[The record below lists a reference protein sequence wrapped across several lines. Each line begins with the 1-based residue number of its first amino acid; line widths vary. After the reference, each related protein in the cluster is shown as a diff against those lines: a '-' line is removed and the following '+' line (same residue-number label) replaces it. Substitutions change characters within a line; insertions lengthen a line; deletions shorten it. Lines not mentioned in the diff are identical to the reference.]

1 MDTVDSRENWK
12 LINRLLETEQD
23 PWRIQML
30 SQLKQHMQ
38 AECGG
43 ALEELMSTMV
53 DEPIFHNWS
62 GTTDSGAK
70 GRYDL
75 KAFYSGLISSG
86 SHRFQY
92 SIERIVIGDNTLVTE
107 GEIQIPFSGAVLQT
121 MGRTDA
127 EAHCF
132 YATKGRT
139 VTFWPFSE
147 DGKIIGEDIYSS
159 TTELH
164 EAVEVNLNPYI
175 FGEST

>member
-1 MDTVDSRENWK
+1 MDTVDSRINWQ
-12 LINRLLETEQD
+12 LIDQKLETEQD

-30 SQLKQHMQ
+30 RQLRQHMQ

-43 ALEELMSTMV
+43 ALEELLATMIA
-53 DEPIFHNWS
+53 EPIFHNWA
-62 GTTDSGAK
+62 GIIDSGAK
-70 GRYDL
+70 GFNDL
-75 KAFYSGLISSG
+75 KAFYNGLISSG
-86 SHRFQY
+86 SNRFQY
-92 SIERIVIGDNTLVTE
+92 AIERIVIGDDTLVTE
-107 GEIQIPFSGAVLQT
+107 GEIQIPFSGTILQS
-121 MGRTDA
+121 MGRTDVKA
-127 EAHCF
+127 ECF

-175 FGEST
+175 FGETI

>member
-12 LINRLLETEQD
+12 LIDRLLETEQD

-30 SQLKQHMQ
+30 SQLRQHMQ

-43 ALEELMSTMV
+43 ALEQLMSTMV

-70 GRYDL
+70 GSNDL

-86 SHRFQY
+86 SNRFQY
-92 SIERIVIGDNTLVTE
+92 AIERIVIGDNTLVTE
-107 GEIQIPFSGAVLQT
+107 GEIQIPFSGAILQT

-127 EAHCF
+127 QAHCF

-159 TTELH
+159 TTELQ

-175 FGEST
+175 FGESI